1 MTLEGLNKRLAA
13 LERRTEITRLCVA
26 FATPP
31 DCEFFGLRVSPIW
44 NVDFDTE
51 HLKPDEYFEVYG
63 TDREACI
70 ERATAMADER
80 WLEHT
85 LLVVHM
91 TPLIEPPNTTEVTPQ

>member
-1 MTLEGLNKRLAA
+1 MGLVDIRKRMTAMEQTTKAV
-13 LERRTEITRLCVA
+13 RLCIA

-44 NVDFDTE
+44 NVDYPTE

-80 WLEHT
+80 WLEHP

-91 TPLIEPPNTTEVTPQ
+91 TPLIEPPTPR